1 MNVDNAVTEANSNI
15 EAANSQNDVDQ
26 AKMTGENSIDQV
38 TPTVNKKATARNEI
52 TAILNNKLQE
62 IQATPDATDEEKQA
76 ADAEANTENG
86 KANQAISAATT
97 NAQVDE
103 AKANAEA
110 AINAVTPKVVKK
122 KRLKMKLINYKQR
135 KQMLSIMIRMLQQ
148 KKKKQ
153 LFNN

>member
-1 MNVDNAVTEANSNI
+1 GKANQAISAATTNAQVDEAKANA
-15 EAANSQNDVDQ
+15 EAAIN
-26 AKMTGENSIDQV
+26 AV

-76 ADAEANTENG
+76 ADAEANTETG

-110 AINAVTPKVVKK
+110 AINAVTPTVNKK
-122 KRLKMKLINYKQR
+122 ATARN
-135 KQMLSIMIRMLQQ
+135 
-148 KKKKQ
+148 
-153 LFNN
+153 

>member
-1 MNVDNAVTEANSNI
+1 M
-15 EAANSQNDVDQ
+15 
-26 AKMTGENSIDQV
+26 
-38 TPTVNKKATARNEI
+38 
-52 TAILNNKLQE
+52 QE

-110 AINAVTPKVVKK
+110 ALM
-122 KRLKMKLINYKQR
+122 R
-135 KQMLSIMIRMLQQ
+135 
-148 KKKKQ
+148 
-153 LFNN
+153 

>member
-1 MNVDNAVTEANSNI
+1 MTQANSNI

-26 AKMTGENSIDQV
+26 AKTTGENSIDQV

-110 AINAVTPKVVKK
+110 AINAVTPK
-122 KRLKMKLINYKQR
+122 
-135 KQMLSIMIRMLQQ
+135 SCEETSG
-148 KKKKQ
+148 
-153 LFNN
+153 

>member
-1 MNVDNAVTEANSNI
+1 MTQANSNI

-26 AKMTGENSIDQV
+26 AKTTGETSIDQV

-110 AINAVTPKVVKK
+110 AILNAVTPKVVKN
-122 KRLKMKLINYKQR
+122 KRLKMRLINYKQR
-135 KQMLSIMIRMLQQ
+135 KQMLSIMIRTLQMRE
-148 KKKKQ
+148 KKQ